1 MAEGQNPY
9 APPLAEV
16 KDAPQASQALGGRG
30 LRLVA
35 VIIDGLLQFAA
46 FWVVSLALPWSVFNP
61 NPSVN
66 QLVIGLLLG
75 LGLFL
80 VLPGFLLVTR
90 GQTIA
95 KMLLGLRIVRPDGSK
110 VGAARM
116 LGLRYGI
123 GLVVGVLPF
132 IGFIYVLIDSLLIFR
147 DSRQCLHDQI
157 ADTIVVKA

>member
-1 MAEGQNPY
+1 MSDAQNPY

-16 KDAPQASQALGGRG
+16 KDAPLAEQTLGGRG

-46 FWVVSLALPWSVFNP
+46 YWVVSLALPWSMFNT
-61 NPSVN
+61 NPSVS
-66 QLVIGLLLG
+66 QMVTGAVLG
-75 LGLFL
+75 VGLFF
-80 VLPGFLLVTR
+80 VLQGFLLVTR

-95 KMLLGLRIVRPDGSK
+95 KMLLGLRIVRRDGSK

-116 LGLRYGI
+116 LGLRYAIGI
-123 GLVVGVLPF
+123 VISVLPF

-157 ADTIVVKA
+157 ADTIVIKA

>member
-16 KDAPQASQALGGRG
+16 KDAPTAEQTLGGRG

-46 FWVVSLALPWSVFNP
+46 YWVVSLALPWSVFNP
-61 NPSVN
+61 NPSVT
-66 QLVIGLLLG
+66 QLLVGTGIG
-75 LGLFL
+75 LGLFML
-80 VLPGFLLVTR
+80 LQGFLLVTR

-95 KMLLGLRIVRPDGSK
+95 KMLLGLRIVRRDGSK

-116 LGLRYGI
+116 LVLRYGI
-123 GLVVGVLPF
+123 GLVVSVIPF

-157 ADTIVVKA
+157 ADTIVIRA

>member
-16 KDAPQASQALGGRG
+16 KDAPQAEQALGGRG

-80 VLPGFLLVTR
+80 VLQGFLLVTR

-95 KMLLGLRIVRPDGSK
+95 KMLLGLRIVRRDGSK

>member
-16 KDAPQASQALGGRG
+16 KDAPQAEQALGGRG

-35 VIIDGLLQFAA
+35 VIIDGMLQFAA
-46 FWVVSLALPWSVFNP
+46 YWVVSLALPWSVFNT
-61 NPSVN
+61 NPSVT
-66 QLVIGLLLG
+66 QLLVGTVLG
-75 LGLFL
+75 LGLFV
-80 VLPGFLLVTR
+80 VLQGFLLVTR

-95 KMLLGLRIVRPDGSK
+95 KMLLGLRIVRRDGSK

-123 GLVVGVLPF
+123 GLVISVIPF

-157 ADTIVVKA
+157 ADTMVIKA